1 LNTQEKTLENV
12 KGEIAYLEGVVRLM
26 DEAGMARIDFDE
38 LCERLQAISVE
49 LAALDKL
56 VEGHALLRQDCEQRI
71 AGMIKAIAAVDRKR
85 DGWSEALVQVEEL
98 PTLAPARLL
107 VTYRR
112 VAARFRDC
120 FPGSFGTPSPGGR
133 RYQPDTR

>member
-1 LNTQEKTLENV
+1 MENV
-12 KGEIAYLEGVVRLM
+12 KSEIAYLEGVVRLM

-38 LCERLQAISVE
+38 LRERLQAIGVE

-56 VEGHALLRQDCEQRI
+56 AEGHTLLRQDCEQRI

-85 DGWSEALVQVEEL
+85 DNWNEAVAQVEEL
-98 PTLAPARLL
+98 PTLAPAKLL
-107 VTYRR
+107 EAYRR
-112 VAARFRDC
+112 VTARFRDC

-133 RYQPDTR
+133 RFQPDTR

>member
-1 LNTQEKTLENV
+1 MENV

-38 LCERLQAISVE
+38 LRERLQVIGVG
-49 LAALDKL
+49 LAALDTL
-56 VEGHALLRQDCEQRI
+56 AEDHTLLRQDCEQRI

-85 DGWSEALVQVEEL
+85 DGWSEAVTQVEEL
-98 PTLAPARLL
+98 PTLAPAKLL
-107 VTYRR
+107 ETYRR

-120 FPGSFGTPSPGGR
+120 FPGSFGTPGPGGR
-133 RYQPDTR
+133 RFQTDAR

>member
-1 LNTQEKTLENV
+1 MENV
-12 KGEIAYLEGVVRLM
+12 KAEIAYLEGVVRLM

-38 LCERLQAISVE
+38 LRERLQAIGVE

-56 VEGHALLRQDCEQRI
+56 AEGHTLLRQDCEQRI

-85 DGWSEALVQVEEL
+85 DNWNEAVAQVEEL
-98 PTLAPARLL
+98 PTLAPAKLL
-107 VTYRR
+107 EAYRR

-120 FPGSFGTPSPGGR
+120 FPGSLGAPSPGGR
-133 RYQPDTR
+133 RFQPDTR

>member
-1 LNTQEKTLENV
+1 LENV

-38 LCERLQAISVE
+38 LRERLLAIGVG
-49 LAALDKL
+49 LAALDTL
-56 VEGHALLRQDCEQRI
+56 SEGHALLRQDCELRI

-85 DGWSEALVQVEEL
+85 DGWNEAVAQVEEL
-98 PTLAPARLL
+98 PTLAPAKLL
-107 VTYRR
+107 EAYRR

-133 RYQPDTR
+133 RFQPDTR